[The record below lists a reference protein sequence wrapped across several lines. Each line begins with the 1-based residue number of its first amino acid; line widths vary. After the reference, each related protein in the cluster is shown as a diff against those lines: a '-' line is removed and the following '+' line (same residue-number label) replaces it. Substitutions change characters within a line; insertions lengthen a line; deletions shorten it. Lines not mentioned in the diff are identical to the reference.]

1 MNYILHLTQ
10 CCNLR
15 CKYCYESRGK
25 NELSFEMI
33 KLIID
38 SEIDR
43 KSKNVGL
50 TFYGGEPLLKKDLI
64 YKTIDYIK
72 SKKSKTEFYFGITTN
87 GTLMDDNFIKI
98 IKENNFVSLGYS
110 FDGKK
115 ETQNLNRVTIEGKGT
130 FDVVEKNAKKLLNI
144 NKSIVVMV
152 VVTKNNIEK
161 LSENVTYLISLGFKS
176 INLLFDYLQDWQDED
191 LKIIKEQYNKV
202 AEVYYNK
209 FIQEEDIDIFV
220 FDEKIKTYIKDDC
233 NCNDDCQLGVK
244 SINVGTDGNF
254 YPCMQF
260 VDSKEYIIGN
270 CKNGIDIE
278 ARNELLKKTGKEHN
292 ACKECSL
299 RKRCKHT
306 CACKNYLISKDVNTL
321 SPLVCE
327 LERIII
333 NIADEL
339 AERLYKQK
347 SKLFMQKFYN
357 PNYESIKQ
365 IIYMYRGAE

>member
-10 CCNLR
+10 HCNLK
-15 CKYCYESRGK
+15 CKYCYENKGV
-25 NELSFEMI
+25 NELSFENI
-33 KLIID
+33 KLLID
-38 SEIDR
+38 TEVNKKTPYVSF
-43 KSKNVGL
+43 S
-50 TFYGGEPLLKKDLI
+50 FYGGEPLIKKNLI
-64 YKTIDYIK
+64 YKTIEYIK
-72 SKKSKTEFYFGITTN
+72 TKKSRNKFYFGITTN
-87 GTLMDDNFIKI
+87 GTLLDDEFIKFMS
-98 IKENNFVSLGYS
+98 ENKFINIAYS
-110 FDGKK
+110 FDGKR
-115 ETQNLNRVTIEGKGT
+115 ETQNLNRITVKGEET
-130 FDVVEKNAKKLLNI
+130 FNIVASNAKKIL
-144 NKSIVVMV
+144 SICKNAVAMM
-152 VVTKNNIEK
+152 VVTKNNIRD
-161 LSENVTYLISLGFKS
+161 LSENVKYIIEFGFRR
-176 INLLFDYLQDWQDED
+176 INLLFDYLQDWQEED

-202 AEVYYNK
+202 AEVHYNK

-270 CKNGIDIE
+270 CKNGIDVE
-278 ARNELLKKTGKEHN
+278 ARNEFLKKTGKEHN

-339 AERLYKQK
+339 VERLYKQK